1 MLMFQLRVLKR
12 GKMGLRLSLDSLFY
26 VCKIFETLAFGIFEL
41 VFYFAHGSK
50 GFHVSDIELRM
61 LGFFE

>member
-26 VCKIFETLAFGIFEL
+26 VCNNFETLAFGTFEL
-41 VFYFAHGSK
+41 VFYFPHGSK
-50 GFHVSDIELRM
+50 GFHVSNFKLRM